1 MSEIILY
8 HYPLSPFSEKVR
20 LMLGYAGL
28 EWQSVTV
35 KEMPPRPSLETLA
48 GGYRKVPV
56 AQIGADVFCDT
67 RTIAREIA
75 RLGNK
80 PELALENNSEE
91 IQAFVKE
98 TDLDIFLAC
107 LIASSSTKALVKL
120 VKSTSVLTTLK
131 FFKDRISMGRKA
143 KVAPVG
149 PREAKKKMH
158 HHLGRMEGML
168 DTPYLFGEK
177 PCIAD
182 FSAYHSLWY
191 VRDVSEVDL
200 AKRYPKVNA
209 WMNRMHHFGHGK
221 DHYLSEDAALD
232 LAKSA
237 EPRAISEPGSDDTLG
252 TRVSVAPSDY
262 GREPV
267 VGKLVAASQ
276 HELVLQR
283 EHPRVGT
290 VNVHFPRDGFT
301 LRPGS

>member
-1 MSEIILY
+1 MSDIILY

-28 EWQSVTV
+28 EWQSVRV
-35 KEMPPRPSLETLA
+35 REMPPRPGLEALA

-80 PELALENNSEE
+80 PELALENNPEDV
-91 IQAFVKE
+91 QAFVRE
-98 TDLDIFLAC
+98 TDLDVFLAC
-107 LIASSSTKALVKL
+107 LVASSGTKALVKL
-120 VKSTSVLTTLK
+120 VKSTSLMTTFR
-131 FFKDRISMGRKA
+131 FFKDRIAMGRKA
-143 KVAPVG
+143 KVAAVG
-149 PREAKKKMH
+149 PKEAKRKMH
-158 HHLGRMEGML
+158 QHLARMEGML
-168 DTPYLFGEK
+168 DSPFLFGET

-191 VRDVSEVDL
+191 VRDVAEVNL
-200 AKRYPKVNA
+200 AKSYPRVNA
-209 WMNRMHHFGHGK
+209 WMNRMHHFGHGR
-221 DHYLSEDAALD
+221 DLFLSEDAALD
-232 LAKSA
+232 VARTA
-237 EPRAISEPGSDDTLG
+237 EPRPLTAGVTDEATG
-252 TRVSVAPSDY
+252 TRISIAPSDY

-267 VGKLVAASQ
+267 VGKLVAAD
-276 HELVLQR
+276 ENEYVVQR

-301 LRPGS
+301 VRPA

>member
-1 MSEIILY
+1 MSDIILY

-20 LMLGYAGL
+20 LMLGYAGV

-35 KEMPPRPSLETLA
+35 KEMPPRPGLEALA

-80 PELALENNSEE
+80 PELVLENNSEE
-91 IQAFVKE
+91 IQAFVRE

-107 LIASSSTKALVKL
+107 LIASSSTKTLVKL

-131 FFKDRISMGRKA
+131 FFKDRIAMGRKA
-143 KVAPVG
+143 KVAAVG

-158 HHLGRMEGML
+158 HHLGRMESML
-168 DTPYLFGEK
+168 DTPYLYGEK

-200 AKRYPKVNA
+200 AKRYPRVNA
-209 WMNRMHHFGHGK
+209 WMNRMHHFGHGI
-221 DHYLSEDAALD
+221 DHDLSEDAALD

-237 EPRAISEPGSDDTLG
+237 EPRAISEPGSDGALG

-262 GREPV
+262 GLEPV
-267 VGKLVAASQ
+267 IGELVAATP

-301 LRPGS
+301 LRPGT